1 MRSSADAVNN
11 SSEERGTRRKRMRV
25 TMMIAATLGAL
36 GIGALTPAAASPA
49 TGGTHDKFTRFTLAQ
64 HQVVAGPWSTAASTT
79 KKKKPK
85 KKQRYER
92 SN

>member
-1 MRSSADAVNN
+1 MR
-11 SSEERGTRRKRMRV
+11 
-25 TMMIAATLGAL
+25 TMLIAATLGIF
-36 GIGALTPAAASPA
+36 GVVSLTPAAASPA
-49 TGGTHDKFTRFTLAQ
+49 TGPDELAQ
-64 HQVVAGPWSTAASTT
+64 INLAQYHQEAVGPWSTASTT